1 MEKDF
6 IYKFTKNEKI
16 IDEIFNKYTI
26 TEILKNPYNL
36 IEFIN
41 IDEIEKVIFQDE
53 YFKDKCFK
61 SSKIRAYLFEYVNFI
76 FERGHTAISND
87 ETINYIA
94 NKTKPEI
101 EEKEIKEEI
110 NNLIVDSNYLIKI
123 NYVTTR

>member
-41 IDEIEKVIFQDE
+41 IDEI
-53 YFKDKCFK
+53 
-61 SSKIRAYLFEYVNFI
+61 
-76 FERGHTAISND
+76 
-87 ETINYIA
+87 
-94 NKTKPEI
+94 
-101 EEKEIKEEI
+101 
-110 NNLIVDSNYLIKI
+110 
-123 NYVTTR
+123 